1 VRRIEAVT
9 GPLAYELVRK
19 VEEQVHDAATTLKTQ
34 PEHLVRR
41 IEQLLEENKKLERRV
56 EELLK
61 TGGGRGEGGRVE
73 QIGDVALHVAD
84 SDVEDRTQVGLV
96 MDAFRSQHKRAI
108 SIMFTTGERPGIH
121 VAVTDDLIAQGVQ
134 AGEIAKALAASTG
147 GKGGGR
153 AQFASGGVGDVT
165 LLPAARAQTRTLI
178 ERILQR

>member
-1 VRRIEAVT
+1 
-9 GPLAYELVRK
+9 
-19 VEEQVHDAATTLKTQ
+19 
-34 PEHLVRR
+34 
-41 IEQLLEENKKLERRV
+41 
-56 EELLK
+56 
-61 TGGGRGEGGRVE
+61 
-73 QIGDVALHVAD
+73 VAD